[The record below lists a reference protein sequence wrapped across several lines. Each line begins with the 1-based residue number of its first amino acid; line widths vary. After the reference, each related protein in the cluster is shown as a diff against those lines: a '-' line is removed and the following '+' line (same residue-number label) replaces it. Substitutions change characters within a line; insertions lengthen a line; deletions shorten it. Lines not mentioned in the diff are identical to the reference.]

1 MKHILNFTLN
11 GEPIQVEIEPHLT
24 LLQLLREKLE
34 LTGTKEGCGMGECGA
49 CTVLLDGKTVNS
61 CIFPAV
67 EAEGK
72 SITTI
77 EGIADGKGGLH
88 PIQKAFVE
96 QGAIQ
101 CGFCTPGNRR
111 RRRFGTELPA
121 TSAAVPAISRS
132 SRPSRQPAANYDNN
146 HIPGTNNQIITRVP
160 MTQILKTDR
169 CAPSSLRIF
178 GHWELFGVWDLVI
191 GISTAEGGWHGR
203 VHQCWKTNPQTGC
216 RGKSDGEGNLH

>member
-72 SITTI
+72 KVTTI

-88 PIQKAFVE
+88 PIQKAFIE
-96 QGAIQ
+96 HGAIQ
-101 CGFCTPGNRR
+101 CGFCTPGMVLSVKALLDETPKP
-111 RRRFGTELPA
+111 TEEE
-121 TSAAVPAISRS
+121 IR
-132 SRPSRQPAANYDNN
+132 N
-146 HIPGTNNQIITRVP
+146 
-160 MTQILKTDR
+160 
-169 CAPSSLRIF
+169 
-178 GHWELFGVWDLVI
+178 
-191 GISTAEGGWHGR
+191 GIA
-203 VHQCWKTNPQTGC
+203 
-216 RGKSDGEGNLH
+216 GNLCRCTGYLQIVRAVKAASGQ

>member
-1 MKHILNFTLN
+1 LTLVARSSNPAKEYEAMKHILNFTLN

-34 LTGTKEGCGMGECGA
+34 LTGTKESCGMGECGA

-96 QGAIQ
+96 HGAIQ
-101 CGFCTPGNRR
+101 CGFCTPGMVLSVKALLDEVPKP
-111 RRRFGTELPA
+111 TEEE
-121 TSAAVPAISRS
+121 IR
-132 SRPSRQPAANYDNN
+132 N
-146 HIPGTNNQIITRVP
+146 
-160 MTQILKTDR
+160 
-169 CAPSSLRIF
+169 
-178 GHWELFGVWDLVI
+178 
-191 GISTAEGGWHGR
+191 GIA
-203 VHQCWKTNPQTGC
+203 
-216 RGKSDGEGNLH
+216 GNLCRCTGYLQIVQAVKAASGQ